1 MKKIITI
8 IGARPQF
15 IKHAALQ
22 AHLKVNY
29 LSKTIHTGQHYDE
42 NMSNIF
48 FDQLEMPTP
57 DYILDLK
64 GAKTQGAQTGIMMAE
79 IESVIMIERPDA
91 IIVYGDT
98 NSTLAG
104 ALVASKSHIP
114 LIHIEAG
121 LRSFNRD
128 MPEEINRI
136 VADEFSYLLLCPT
149 QQAIKNLAKEGISH
163 DRIFL
168 TGDLM
173 CDMLL
178 MAQSRVPRIQ
188 SQNYLFATIH
198 RPYNTDNSNRL
209 KLLLEQLNSLN
220 AVVCLAIHPRTMG
233 KMISFGLST
242 SSYQNIHFLP
252 PLGYFES
259 ISYQKYS
266 MAVITDSGGVQK
278 EAYMLKK
285 KCITVRPE
293 TEWEET
299 LVGNWNMLI
308 FDELQKMGQYLQVE
322 PDSSFYNPA
331 MYGDGLA
338 GRQIV
343 EIISN
348 HI

>member
-22 AHLKVNY
+22 AHLKARY
-29 LSKTIHTGQHYDE
+29 DAKTIHTGQHYDQ
-42 NMSNIF
+42 NMSKIF
-48 FDQLEMPTP
+48 FDELEMPRP
-57 DYILDLK
+57 DYILDLH
-64 GAKTQGAQTGIMMAE
+64 GAKTQGAQTGIMLAE
-79 IESVIMIERPDA
+79 IERVVLDERPDA

-121 LRSFNRD
+121 LRSFNRA
-128 MPEEINRI
+128 MPEEVNRI
-136 VADEFSYLLLCPT
+136 VADEFSYLLFCPT
-149 QQAIKNLAKEGISH
+149 NQAISNLANEGINH

-178 MAQSRVPRIQ
+178 IAEPKAPRIQ
-188 SQNYLFATIH
+188 PHNYLFATIH
-198 RPYNTDNSNRL
+198 RPYNTDNGNRL

-220 AVVCLAIHPRTMG
+220 SKVYLAIHPRTTS
-233 KMISFGLST
+233 KMNSFGLSP
-242 SSYQNIHFLP
+242 SSYPNIHFLP

-266 MAVITDSGGVQK
+266 SAIITDSGGLQK

-299 LVGNWNMLI
+299 LAGDWNMLI
-308 FDELQKMGQYLQVE
+308 FDELHKMSQYLQVE
-322 PDSSFYNPA
+322 PDPSFYNPT